1 MYGVRFGIARTAL
14 KICKVPKLT
23 MFDGLYCVQDA
34 RWRRGETV
42 SQKTARDQMIS
53 LEAVASSQLAFQPRG
68 P

>member
-1 MYGVRFGIARTAL
+1 MQKRPPSAPHSTGI
-14 KICKVPKLT
+14 
-23 MFDGLYCVQDA
+23 GLSRVQDA

-68 P
+68 YAGAQSRRLNAG

>member
-1 MYGVRFGIARTAL
+1 MRSPVLVAHATFPSHESMSCL
-14 KICKVPKLT
+14 
-23 MFDGLYCVQDA
+23 QDA

-68 P
+68 